1 MENLR
6 YDEQLLTKPRG
17 DVTDALLETAVANW
31 APRFTAN
38 GVDPSDFARI
48 TGALTRWDD
57 WCDAWSRGAEEHLA
71 LGDEHLGAGRTRS
84 AGEAFA
90 RAATY
95 FHFGQFLFDVDPAAR
110 ANAHARAV
118 VALTRALPLLAPPG
132 RREEIAFEGTSLVGV
147 LRTPKGPGPHPTVIL
162 VAGLD
167 STKEE
172 FRDVERA
179 FLERGL
185 ATFALDGPGQGE
197 AGHLALRADWENVGG
212 AVLEHLATLDDVDA
226 TRVGVWGVS
235 LGGYYA
241 ARLASSDL
249 NIAATI
255 CLTGPYDFSTSWE
268 SLNPLTRHAFTS
280 RSHSASD
287 AEALEV
293 ARTLTLAGR
302 TGAIRAPLLV
312 IAAKRDRLISWRDAE
327 RLASEARGETTLL
340 VLDEGNHGGANV
352 IYRHRPLSADWMAQH
367 LRAA

>member
-1 MENLR
+1 M
-6 YDEQLLTKPRG
+6 
-17 DVTDALLETAVANW
+17 TDALLETAVANW
-31 APRFTAN
+31 APRFSAN

-48 TGALTRWDD
+48 TGPLTRWDD
-57 WCDAWSRGAEEHLA
+57 WCAAWSRGAEEHLA

-84 AGEAFA
+84 AGEALA

-95 FHFGQFLFDVDPAAR
+95 FHFGQFLFDVDPAQR
-110 ANAHARAV
+110 VRAHARAV
-118 VALTRALPLLAPPG
+118 DALTRALPLLDPPG
-132 RREEIAFEGTSLVGV
+132 RRELISFEGTSLVGV
-147 LRTPKGPGPHPTVIL
+147 VRTPAGPGPHPVVIL

-179 FLERGL
+179 FLDRGL
-185 ATFALDGPGQGE
+185 ATIALDGPGQGE
-197 AGHLALRADWENVGG
+197 AGHLALRADWESVGA
-212 AVLEHLATLDDVDA
+212 AVLAHLETLPDLDA

-241 ARLASSDL
+241 ARLASADL
-249 NIAATI
+249 PIAATV

-268 SLNPLTRHAFTS
+268 GLNPLTRHAFVT

-287 AEALEV
+287 EEAHAV
-293 ARTLTLAGR
+293 ARTLSLRGR
-302 TGAIRAPLLV
+302 AEAITAPLLV
-312 IAAKRDRLISWRDAE
+312 IAAKRDRLISWHDAE
-327 RLASEARGETTLL
+327 RLASEARGETTLV
-340 VLDEGNHGGANV
+340 VLDEGNHGGANA